1 MALRGQ
7 PGAWSKGG
15 GLADFFRDV
24 RARHHHTTMLR
35 VTPFGPYGGLTWDFL
50 RRDRDERCGLRLV
63 EARSHVISCQD
74 RQEETPERLE
84 ALGAASGA
92 ADVEYEQFMKAKEA
106 RRGVKAAG
114 KMLGLLCP
122 LVSASAGAE
131 GDVPTREP

>member
-1 MALRGQ
+1 MRVGV
-7 PGAWSKGG
+7 
-15 GLADFFRDV
+15 GL
-24 RARHHHTTMLR
+24 
-35 VTPFGPYGGLTWDFL
+35 G
-50 RRDRDERCGLRLV
+50 
-63 EARSHVISCQD
+63 EAQSHVISCQD

-114 KMLGLLCP
+114 KMLGP

-131 GDVPTREP
+131 GYVPTREP